1 MKEVKKILIPIDYS
15 PEVIRVLFPYAQ
27 YFAMKLD
34 AEIHLLYVQ
43 ETMELFDEFNLPEDD
58 FKTIIRNA
66 FENAKKRMERIIN
79 EEFKGLEV
87 KTSYVV
93 IGDAASI
100 IVKYAEKKDF
110 DLILMG
116 THGRKG
122 ADKIVFGS
130 VAYRVAKKATCPVLT
145 VNPYRI
151 KESVSA

>member
-1 MKEVKKILIPIDYS
+1 MKEIKKILIPLDYS
-15 PEVIRVLFPYAQ
+15 PEVMKVLIPYAQ
-27 YFAMKLD
+27 YFAMKLN
-34 AEIHLLYVQ
+34 AEIHLIYVQ
-43 ETMELFDEFNLPEDD
+43 ELIELFDEFELPEDYL
-58 FKTIIRNA
+58 KTFMKEA
-66 FENAKKRMERIIN
+66 FETAKIRMKRIVN

-87 KTSYVV
+87 KTSNVV

-100 IVKYAEKKDF
+100 IVKYADKKEF

-145 VNPYRI
+145 VNPYRV
-151 KESVSA
+151 KV

>member
-1 MKEVKKILIPIDYS
+1 MKDVKKILIPIDYS
-15 PEVIRVLFPYAQ
+15 PEVMKVLVPYAQ
-27 YFAMKLD
+27 YFAQKFN

-43 ETMELFDEFNLPEDD
+43 ETVELFEEFDLPEDD
-58 FKTIIRNA
+58 FKTIMKNA
-66 FENAKKRMERIIN
+66 FETAKARMERII
-79 EEFKGLEV
+79 EKEFKGLEV

-100 IVKYAEKKDF
+100 IVKYAEKQNF

-122 ADKIVFGS
+122 VDKIVFGS
-130 VAYRVAKKATCPVLT
+130 VAYRVAKKATCPVIT

-151 KESVSA
+151 KV

>member
-1 MKEVKKILIPIDYS
+1 MKEIKKILIPLDYS
-15 PEVIRVLFPYAQ
+15 PEVMKVLIPYAQ

-34 AEIHLLYVQ
+34 AEIHLIYVQ
-43 ETMELFDEFNLPEDD
+43 ELIELFDEFELPEDSL
-58 FKTIIRNA
+58 KTFMKEA
-66 FENAKKRMERIIN
+66 FETAKIRMERIVK
-79 EEFKGLEV
+79 EEFKGLKV
-87 KTSYVV
+87 KTSNVV

-100 IVKYAEKKDF
+100 IVKYANKKEF

-145 VNPYRI
+145 VNPYRV
-151 KESVSA
+151 KV

>member
-15 PEVIRVLFPYAQ
+15 PEVMRILVPYAQ
-27 YFAMKLD
+27 YFATKLN

-43 ETMELFDEFNLPEDD
+43 ETIELFDEFDLPEND
-58 FKTIIRNA
+58 FKTIMKNA
-66 FENAKKRMERIIN
+66 FETAKTRMKRIIN
-79 EEFKGLEV
+79 EEFKDLEV
-87 KTSYVV
+87 KTSYVI

-100 IVKYAEKKDF
+100 IVKYAEKQDF

-151 KESVSA
+151 KK

>member
-15 PEVIRVLFPYAQ
+15 PEVMKVLVPYAQ
-27 YFAMKLD
+27 YFAKKLN

-43 ETMELFDEFNLPEDD
+43 ETIELFEEFDLPEDD
-58 FKTIIRNA
+58 FKTIMKNA
-66 FENAKKRMERIIN
+66 FETAKARMERII
-79 EEFKGLEV
+79 EKEFKGIEV

-100 IVKYAEKKDF
+100 IVKYAEKQSF

-130 VAYRVAKKATCPVLT
+130 VAYRVAKKATCPVIT
-145 VNPYRI
+145 VNPYRV
-151 KESVSA
+151 KV